1 MLFINRRGFAGFVS
15 CRACGRAIKCPHCD
29 VSLSLHNNGKMVCHY
44 CGYEMMSVKNCP
56 TCGSKYIGAF
66 KAGTQQIEEI
76 VKKEFPMAK
85 VLRMDMDTTRNKEGH
100 ARILNAFS
108 REEADI
114 LIGTQMIVK
123 GHDFPKVTLVGAL
136 AADMSLYANDY
147 HAAERTFELLTQAA
161 GRAGRGERKGQVII
175 QTYSP
180 DNYSIQCAA
189 KQDYPLFFQQEM
201 AYRKLMNYPPAMNLL
216 AILMTSLQ
224 EEMLEKFAEE
234 IKKQIEGKHKEEA
247 AVIGPA
253 QATVSKIQDYYR
265 KVIYIKHENY
275 DILTKVK
282 DTVEFYVKQENQY
295 PDCFIQFDFNP
306 VFTY

>member
-1 MLFINRRGFAGFVS
+1 
-15 CRACGRAIKCPHCD
+15 
-29 VSLSLHNNGKMVCHY
+29 
-44 CGYEMMSVKNCP
+44 
-56 TCGSKYIGAF
+56 
-66 KAGTQQIEEI
+66 
-76 VKKEFPMAK
+76 
-85 VLRMDMDTTRNKEGH
+85 
-100 ARILNAFS
+100 
-108 REEADI
+108 
-114 LIGTQMIVK
+114 
-123 GHDFPKVTLVGAL
+123 
-136 AADMSLYANDY
+136 
-147 HAAERTFELLTQAA
+147 
-161 GRAGRGERKGQVII
+161 
-175 QTYSP
+175 
-180 DNYSIQCAA
+180 
-189 KQDYPLFFQQEM
+189 
-201 AYRKLMNYPPAMNLL
+201 MNYPPAMNLL